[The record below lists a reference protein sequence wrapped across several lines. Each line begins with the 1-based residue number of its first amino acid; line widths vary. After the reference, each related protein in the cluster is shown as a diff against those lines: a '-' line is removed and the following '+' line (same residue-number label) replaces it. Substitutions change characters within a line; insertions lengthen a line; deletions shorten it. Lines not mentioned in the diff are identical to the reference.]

1 VSGTGTVEVQAGGTI
16 NLEAD
21 VSGSG
26 LTFQLD
32 GQATLT
38 TFGTIDAGNTITLN
52 GTADTLTVL
61 DGDML
66 ATEPFWVVGATIFD
80 GGAGEQV
87 FPDPSIGATIY
98 GFDASD
104 QIIFQGISF
113 NAASYSNGELNLLQ
127 GTTVVDTLAISGNYA
142 NDTFMVTQT
151 TANGEPEEIVTLN
164 TDSYSWIGGTAGTW
178 GTATNWEELSTGT
191 VAAVAPGIGSA
202 VTIAGT
208 VMVSGTGTAASL
220 TILGS
225 DTVSGDL
232 NLRTLF
238 VGTNDSLTI
247 NAGNTVSATTATDAG
262 MITVDGTGA
271 ALLINYPA
279 SYCSSFG

>member
-1 VSGTGTVEVQAGGTI
+1 MSGTGTVEVQAGGTI

-87 FPDPSIGATIY
+87 
-98 GFDASD
+98 
-104 QIIFQGISF
+104 
-113 NAASYSNGELNLLQ
+113 
-127 GTTVVDTLAISGNYA
+127 
-142 NDTFMVTQT
+142 
-151 TANGEPEEIVTLN
+151 
-164 TDSYSWIGGTAGTW
+164 
-178 GTATNWEELSTGT
+178 
-191 VAAVAPGIGSA
+191 
-202 VTIAGT
+202 
-208 VMVSGTGTAASL
+208 
-220 TILGS
+220 
-225 DTVSGDL
+225 
-232 NLRTLF
+232 
-238 VGTNDSLTI
+238 
-247 NAGNTVSATTATDAG
+247 
-262 MITVDGTGA
+262 
-271 ALLINYPA
+271 
-279 SYCSSFG
+279 